1 MRRAPEN
8 LEHFYRP
15 PRNNIIDVMNKI
27 NGKLNAE
34 RPENISLVNKAVNTD
49 AEA

>member
-27 NGKLNAE
+27 NG
-34 RPENISLVNKAVNTD
+34 LVNKAVNTD